1 MLIRKTHD
9 YIHHY
14 HGCWRP
20 GGICRIEIFQEE
32 GCAPV
37 IICTELPENDNTSIQ
52 VMAECVAAEVVLA
65 HFPTTFELIGEPFVW
80 IEYHPAVRTLGTP
93 AAYLW
98 VTFDSYAPRQ
108 VLRFDG
114 RRQVALG
121 QAHWTRIDPAC
132 IEELIAAQRETPERS
147 TPVPAVG
154 ETRAA

>member
-14 HGCWRP
+14 CGCWRP

-52 VMAECVAAEVVLA
+52 VMAECVAAEVALA
-65 HFPTTFELIGEPFVW
+65 HFPARFELIGEPFVW
-80 IEYHPAVRTLGTP
+80 IEYHPAGRTLGTP
-93 AAYLW
+93 AVYLW

-114 RRQVALG
+114 RRRVALG

-132 IEELIAAQRETPERS
+132 IEELIAVQRETPERS